1 MLSLHHKLPPIVMLH
16 HVGDSLIYN
25 SLKPYAISHEPF
37 LRLLNF
43 LERKHI
49 LTTTFAELARGQV
62 GPKKQVI
69 LTFDDC
75 SKSLLDFAVPE
86 LLRRKMKAVFYMP
99 TAHLGL
105 YNSWDV
111 EEGRSRLELMDAADL
126 LYLHSLGMEIGG
138 HSHHHCHLD
147 RISTEKVQEEISTCK
162 NALEQILQ
170 NPILSFA
177 YPYGAVPVNYQE
189 ILKDAGFQVGLGI
202 YVPYQSTLCLRRFIY
217 HDGDTHFTLGLKLSN
232 AYRLYRSWSDRFK

>member
-1 MLSLHHKLPPIVMLH
+1 MLH
-16 HVGDSLIYN
+16 HVGDTSGYE
-25 SLKPYAISHEPF
+25 SLKPYAISRHSF
-37 LRLLNF
+37 LHLLDY
-43 LERKHI
+43 LESKKI
-49 LTTTFAELARGQV
+49 ETTTFAALEQHQTRYR
-62 GPKKQVI
+62 KQVI
-69 LTFDDC
+69 LSFDDC

-86 LLRRKMKAVFYMP
+86 LLRRKMKAAFYMP
-99 TAHLGL
+99 SAHLGL

-111 EEGRSRLELMDAADL
+111 EEGRDRLELMDASDL
-126 LYLHSLGMEIGG
+126 LYLQSLGMEIGG

-162 NALEQILQ
+162 NTLEQILQ

-177 YPYGAVPVNYQE
+177 YPYGAVPVNYQK
-189 ILKDAGFQVGLGI
+189 ILRDSGFQVGLGI
-202 YVPYQSTLCLRRFIY
+202 YVPYQSALCLRRFIY